1 MTNKTVFF
9 SCTFLQTFFNT
20 GNLDEAIKQHGISK
34 ISANAYKSSDWQLL
48 RTINK
53 KQLLSGHLKKINN
66 SIDKNNFFEKLSK
79 Q

>member
-53 KQLLSGHLKKINN
+53 KQLEA
-66 SIDKNNFFEKLSK
+66 DVFEKLGFVITFLTK
-79 Q
+79 L